1 MKQTVFL
8 KGALPLLAVALLGA
22 GCLSSVPPSQKAASA
37 PTPTSTVP
45 DAPKDRPLVRLDSLL
60 GIRFPTQGR
69 AVFEDSSVPK
79 QEGALFYGSAYRITK
94 SAEEYDRLFGRIQV
108 LNLTDPYKGPRNLE
122 EPMRVLLGCVGL
134 DANFGPTCDFGA
146 YATTS
151 VDGLEVRTYPVAY
164 FPHRQNDDETF
175 VTTTVWLIPT
185 PGNDQAWLYVYP
197 ARVKDAFLTP
207 ETAGWVG
214 GLERE

>member
-1 MKQTVFL
+1 MKPMMILRGLTPIL
-8 KGALPLLAVALLGA
+8 ALALLGA
-22 GCLSSVPPSQKAASA
+22 GCFQSVPPTPKPVSA
-37 PTPTSTVP
+37 PAPTST
-45 DAPKDRPLVRLDSLL
+45 DADASKDKPLVRLDSLL
-60 GIRFPTQGR
+60 GIRFPDRGP

-108 LNLTDPYKGPRNLE
+108 LNLTDPYKGLRNLE

-146 YATTS
+146 YASTT
-151 VDGLEVRTYPVAY
+151 VGELEVRAYPVAY

-207 ETAGWVG
+207 EAAGWVN
-214 GLERE
+214 GLKRE